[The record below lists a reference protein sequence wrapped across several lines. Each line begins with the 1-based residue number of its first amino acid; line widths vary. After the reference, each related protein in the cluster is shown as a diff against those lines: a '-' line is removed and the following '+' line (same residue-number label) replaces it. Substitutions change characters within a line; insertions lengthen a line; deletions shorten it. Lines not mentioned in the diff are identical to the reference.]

1 MIVGIIIWY
10 FMSSLRFQAEM
21 GLLLSAVMLAHVI
34 LALFFQS
41 AFMMILQPKF
51 IQKGLVFAHSSEP
64 DVAKEQNWRVAR

>member
-1 MIVGIIIWY
+1 
-10 FMSSLRFQAEM
+10 M

-51 IQKGLVFAHSSEP
+51 IQKGLVFAHTSDQ
-64 DVAKEQNWRVAR
+64 DVAKEPSWRVAR